1 MTGRPV
7 AASPREGADRG
18 LPDGAV
24 RLFVCGDVMLGRG
37 IDQILPHPGDPT
49 LREGYVTDA
58 RRYVELAE
66 EVNGPIP
73 RPVDPRWPWG
83 EALAALRTAAPH
95 VRIINLETSIT
106 RSDRFAPGKAVH
118 YRLHPDNLACLEAVD
133 PDVCVLANN
142 HVLDLGR
149 EGLEETLEVLGAAGL
164 PAAGAGHDLE
174 AAWRPAAVP
183 LDGGGRVLVFSLGAP
198 SSGIPPWWAAS
209 SDRPGVAALG
219 DRLGTDAPMVLDRIQ
234 RWRQAGDRVVVSIHW
249 GSNWGY
255 DVPREQTRFAHAL
268 IDGGVDVVHGHS
280 SHHPRPI
287 EVYRGRAIL
296 YGCGDLINDYE
307 GIGGHEAYRSDLRLL
322 YLLDLD
328 RHSGG
333 LVRLR
338 MVPMQARQ
346 LRLHAAAGPDVEWL
360 QATLDRVSRPHGT
373 HLFLAPDGQLGLEWA

>member
-1 MTGRPV
+1 MTARAV
-7 AASPREGADRG
+7 AASPREGADQG
-18 LPDGAV
+18 PPDDAV

-37 IDQILPHPGDPT
+37 IDQILPSPGDPT

-66 EVNGPIP
+66 AVNGPIP
-73 RPVDPRWPWG
+73 RPVDPSWPWG
-83 EALAALRTAAPH
+83 EALAALRAAAPD

-118 YRLHPDNLACLEAVD
+118 YRMSPGNLACLEAVD

-142 HVLDLGR
+142 HVLDLGP
-149 EGLEETLEVLGAAGL
+149 EGLEETLGVLATAGL
-164 PAAGAGHDLE
+164 RTTGAGDDLE
-174 AAWRPAAVP
+174 SAWRPAVVP
-183 LDGGGRVLVFSLGAP
+183 LTGGGRVLVFSIGAP
-198 SSGIPPWWAAS
+198 SSGIPPWWAAG

-219 DRLGTDAPMVLDRIQ
+219 DDLGGDTPRVLDRVQ
-234 RWRQAGDRVVVSIHW
+234 RWRQEGDRVVVSIHW

-255 DVPREQTRFAHAL
+255 DVPREQARFARAL

-287 EVYRGRAIL
+287 EVYRDRPIL

-322 YLLDLD
+322 YLVDLD

-338 MVPMQARQ
+338 LLPMQARQ
-346 LRLHAAAGPDVEWL
+346 LRLHAAAAADVEWL
-360 QATLDRVSRPHGT
+360 RATLDRTSRPHGT
-373 HLFLAPDGQLGLEWA
+373 RFVGDLDGALTCHRC

>member
-1 MTGRPV
+1 MTAGPV
-7 AASPREGADRG
+7 AASPREGADQG
-18 LPDGAV
+18 APDRAV
-24 RLFVCGDVMLGRG
+24 RLVVCGDVMLGRG
-37 IDQILPHPGDPT
+37 IDQILPSPGDPT

-66 EVNGPIP
+66 EANGPIP
-73 RPVDPRWPWG
+73 RPVDPSWPWG
-83 EALAALRTAAPH
+83 ETLAALRMAAPD

-118 YRLHPDNLACLEAVD
+118 YRMSPDNLACLEAVD

-142 HVLDLGR
+142 HVLDLGP
-149 EGLEETLEVLGAAGL
+149 EGLEETLGVLATAGL
-164 PAAGAGHDLE
+164 RTAGAGHDLE
-174 AAWRPAAVP
+174 SAWRPAVVP
-183 LDGGGRVLVFSLGAP
+183 LTGGGRVLVFSMGAP
-198 SSGIPPWWAAS
+198 SSGIPPWWAAGS
-209 SDRPGVAALG
+209 ERPGIAALG
-219 DRLGTDAPMVLDRIQ
+219 DDLGGDAPRVLDRVR
-234 RWRQAGDRVVVSIHW
+234 RWRQEGDRVVVSIHW

-287 EVYRGRAIL
+287 EVYRDRPIL

-328 RHSGG
+328 RGSGG

-338 MVPMQARQ
+338 LLPLQARQ
-346 LRLHAAAGPDVEWL
+346 LRLHTAAAHDIEWL
-360 QATLDRVSRPHGT
+360 RATLDRTSRAHGT
-373 HLFLAPDGQLGLEWA
+373 RVVLDPDGALTVDRP